1 MVAKINSKMAE
12 SYKTVMGSLWKVFN
26 EKDVWE
32 ILIDAYDE
40 VYYVKKGEFLSAN
53 KILKNKTELDQL
65 VKRLLAFS
73 KKKFSE
79 EELSHFFNLD
89 SFTRVAIVLPPL
101 AVKGPSVIIRKIP
114 AEDITLDDLVKWKA
128 LDLEGKVII
137 QNILKGNKGFL
148 VSGNMG
154 SGKTTLLNTL
164 INAIPL
170 PSRIVTLE
178 REPHLIISRARVC
191 RMQPQTLK
199 AEEMINLISIS
210 ERMRPDYLILSES
223 VGPEVMP
230 FMDTV
235 RNNCVG
241 VMLTTGENIL
251 DSIKR
256 IETKAVLSS
265 DGQTLEEVRYVIA
278 QSFKHLIFQEK
289 LPDGSR
295 RVSSINELEYV
306 SGELKLKTIYK
317 S

>member
-1 MVAKINSKMAE
+1 M
-12 SYKTVMGSLWKVFN
+12 
-26 EKDVWE
+26 
-32 ILIDAYDE
+32 
-40 VYYVKKGEFLSAN
+40 
-53 KILKNKTELDQL
+53 
-65 VKRLLAFS
+65 
-73 KKKFSE
+73 
-79 EELSHFFNLD
+79 
-89 SFTRVAIVLPPL
+89 
-101 AVKGPSVIIRKIP
+101 
-114 AEDITLDDLVKWKA
+114 
-128 LDLEGKVII
+128 DLESKTII

-317 S
+317 R